1 LPDRPKTTLD
11 RDGATLVDLLVDN
24 DRITAIEPTG
34 AAAFAGLPA
43 IDLGSRHVWPTLI
56 GMHAH
61 LDKGHIVTR
70 TENPDGSLAGALQST
85 QSASL

>member
-70 TENPDGSLAGALQST
+70 TENPDGSLAGHPT
-85 QSASL
+85 VNQSASL